1 LGRGLASRKA
11 RKGEKAFL
19 HSSSLASTIIAVIPM
34 KAFSEIDENELLRQI
49 GLNPEHVLVI
59 KCAKGLLILDKTA
72 SLTDLLVG
80 LIPAT
85 DREWHEEEYAEPL
98 LRRSE

>member
-1 LGRGLASRKA
+1 MHLP
-11 RKGEKAFL
+11 
-19 HSSSLASTIIAVIPM
+19 SLASTIIVVIAM

-49 GLNPEHVLVI
+49 GLNPKRVLVI
-59 KCAKGLLILDKTA
+59 KRAKGLLILDKDA